1 MSAFTLFP
9 RYVRFPRYM
18 RPPQR
23 SVEDASIDYLPGN
36 YAAVEAAVDAKL
48 LRGAEQ
54 VVLDLDTLVVLDT
67 EALRGLI
74 ALLRRARLKGGQIA
88 LRSSRDEILRTLSV
102 TGLDRVFAVIA

>member
-9 RYVRFPRYM
+9 RYARFPSYM
-18 RPPQR
+18 RPAER
-23 SVEDASIDYLPGN
+23 SFEDALIDYLPAN

-54 VVLDLDTLVVLDT
+54 VALDLDNLVVLDT

-74 ALLRRARLKGGQIA
+74 ALLRRARLKGAQIV
-88 LRSSRDEILRTLSV
+88 LHSSREEILRTLSV
-102 TGLDRVFAVIA
+102 TGLDRVFTIG

>member
-9 RYVRFPRYM
+9 RYARCPRYM
-18 RPPQR
+18 RAPER

-67 EALRGLI
+67 EGLRGLI
-74 ALLRRARLKGGQIA
+74 ALLRRARLKGAQIA
-88 LRSSRDEILRTLSV
+88 LRSSREEILRTLSV
-102 TGLDRVFAVIA
+102 TGLDRVFTIK

>member
-9 RYVRFPRYM
+9 RYARFPRCM
-18 RPPQR
+18 RPPER

-36 YAAVEAAVDAKL
+36 YTAIQAAVDAKL

-67 EALRGLI
+67 EALRDLI
-74 ALLRRARLKGGQIA
+74 SLLRRARLKGAQIA

-102 TGLDRVFAVIA
+102 TGLDRVFALV

>member
-9 RYVRFPRYM
+9 RYAGFPRYM
-18 RPPQR
+18 RPPER

-54 VVLDLDTLVVLDT
+54 VVLDLDALVVLDT
-67 EALRGLI
+67 EGLRGLI
-74 ALLRRARLKGGQIA
+74 SLLRRARLKGAQIA
-88 LRSSRDEILRTLSV
+88 LRCRREEILRTLSI
-102 TGLDRVFAVIA
+102 TGLDRVFTIR

>member
-18 RPPQR
+18 RAPER
-23 SVEDASIDYLPGN
+23 SVEDASIDYVPGN
-36 YAAVEAAVDAKL
+36 YPAIEAAVDAKL

-54 VVLDLDTLVVLDT
+54 VVVDLDTLVVLDT

-74 ALLRRARLKGGQIA
+74 SLLRRARLKGAQIA

-102 TGLDRVFAVIA
+102 TGLDRVFALV

>member
-18 RPPQR
+18 PAPERRVQ
-23 SVEDASIDYLPGN
+23 DASIEYLPQN
-36 YAAVEAAVDAKL
+36 YPAVEAAVDAALSK
-48 LRGAEQ
+48 GAEQ
-54 VVLDLDTLVVLDT
+54 IVLDLDTLAILDT

-74 ALLRRARLKGGQIA
+74 ALLRRARLKGAQIA

-102 TGLDRVFAVIA
+102 TGLDRVFALV